1 MSNITIKNNESIS
14 VSVKQS
20 GYNKSTVIKQP
31 VENQIDI
38 RGLKG
43 GGDKNYVHVQNTPS
57 ASWTASHNLG
67 KKPAVVVVDSADE
80 VVYGEIE
87 YIDDNTVTLT
97 FVGAFSGKAYFN

>member
-1 MSNITIKNNESIS
+1 MSNITIKNNEAIS

-31 VENQIDI
+31 VENEVSIA
-38 RGLKG
+38 GLKG

-57 ASWTASHNLG
+57 ASWIASHNLG

-80 VVYGEIE
+80 VVYGDIQ
-87 YIDDNTVTLT
+87 YTDDNTVTLT

>member
-1 MSNITIKNNESIS
+1 MSNITIKNNEAIS

-43 GGDKNYVHVQNTPS
+43 GGDKNYVHVQDVA
-57 ASWTASHNLG
+57 ASVWTASHNLG
-67 KKPAVVVVDSADE
+67 KRPAVVVVDSADD
-80 VVYGEIE
+80 VVYGDIS
-87 YIDDNTVTLT
+87 YVDDNTVTLT
-97 FVGAFSGKAYFN
+97 FTGAFTGKAYFN

>member
-1 MSNITIKNNESIS
+1 MSNITVKNNEAIS
-14 VSVKQS
+14 VSIQQS

-31 VENQIDI
+31 VENQVDV

-57 ASWTASHNLG
+57 STWTASHNLG

-80 VVYGEIE
+80 VVHGEIT
-87 YIDDNTVTLT
+87 YVDDNNITLT
-97 FVGAFSGKAYFN
+97 FVGAFSGRAYFN

>member
-1 MSNITIKNNESIS
+1 MSNITIKNNEAIS

-31 VENQIDI
+31 VENEVSIA
-38 RGLKG
+38 GLKG
-43 GGDKNYVHVQNTPS
+43 GGDKNYVHTQSSPS

-67 KKPAVVVVDSADE
+67 KKPAVVVVDSAED
-80 VVYGEIE
+80 VVYGDIR

-97 FVGAFSGKAYFN
+97 FSGAFSGKAYFN

>member
-1 MSNITIKNNESIS
+1 MSNITIKNNEAIS

-87 YIDDNTVTLT
+87 YIDDNTITLT

>member
-1 MSNITIKNNESIS
+1 MSNITVKNQESIS
-14 VSVKQS
+14 VTITQS

-43 GGDKNYVHVQNTPS
+43 GGDKNYVHVQDTP
-57 ASWTASHNLG
+57 ASVWTASHNLG
-67 KKPAVVVVDSADE
+67 KKPAVVVVDSAED
-80 VVYGEIE
+80 VVYGDIR

-97 FVGAFSGKAYFN
+97 FVGAFSGRAYFN

>member
-1 MSNITIKNNESIS
+1 MSNITVKNNEAIS
-14 VSVKQS
+14 VSIQQS

-31 VENQIDI
+31 VENQIDV

-43 GGDKNYVHVQNTPS
+43 GGDKNYVHVENTPS
-57 ASWTASHNLG
+57 AVWSVSHNLG

-80 VVYGEIE
+80 VVYGEIT
-87 YIDDNTVTLT
+87 YLDDNNITLT